1 MFELNVVWARQVGVA
16 SGMHAKGI
24 CSFHGHLLY
33 SYGIGICFVCIVL
46 LSQFNNPSPKSETL
60 FLFLFLIQIIGKLQ
74 LYNVLI
80 HPMHTTHIKGMT
92 SSKFP
97 I

>member
-46 LSQFNNPSPKSETL
+46 LSQFNNPSPKSETPFFFFFKYRL
-60 FLFLFLIQIIGKLQ
+60 LIS
-74 LYNVLI
+74 YNYI
-80 HPMHTTHIKGMT
+80 M
-92 SSKFP
+92 S
-97 I
+97 